1 MHISDDEQLNRF
13 NARAADPLKRWK
25 LTDED
30 WRNRE
35 KNRLYD
41 AAAEDM
47 FEKTSHKLSPWE
59 VIPAEQKRYG
69 RIAVLETLNRRIEEG
84 MRRYGMEV
92 PAYSDLDDRDD

>member
-1 MHISDDEQLNRF
+1 MEAHRRGL
-13 NARAADPLKRWK
+13 AH
-25 LTDED
+25 
-30 WRNRE
+30 RE

-47 FEKTSHKLSPWE
+47 FAKTSHKLSPWE

-84 MRRYGMEV
+84 MRRWGMDV